1 MDEWILDRSR
11 DEGGGRQNT
20 KDARVLYSGRKAAR
34 ERRSL
39 VWLGGARL
47 SPSIWVGSAAVAGAV
62 RSYEGD
68 AHPCQSKSF
77 LAEFYLII
85 KQSTADK

>member
-11 DEGGGRQNT
+11 DEGGGGRQNT

-34 ERRSL
+34 ERSL

-47 SPSIWVGSAAVAGAV
+47 IPSIWVGSAALAGAI

-77 LAEFYLII
+77 LAEFSLII